1 MIKVYAD
8 NPRNRKLGRVG
19 QPIPKVNKDTKRV
32 LKRGIKIKT
41 NLPYSKRRVT
51 AIYHEIVKTEDSK
64 KLVFEFNEKIY
75 TIDINKANLKII

>member
-1 MIKVYAD
+1 MKVYAD
-8 NPRNRKLGRVG
+8 NYLNRKLGRVG
-19 QPIPKVNKDTKRV
+19 QPISKVNKDTKRV
-32 LKRGIKIKT
+32 LKRGIKIKI

-51 AIYHEIVKTEDSK
+51 AIYLEIIKTEESK

>member
-1 MIKVYAD
+1 MKVYAD
-8 NPRNRKLGRVG
+8 NPLNRKLGRVG

-51 AIYHEIVKTEDSK
+51 AIYLEIVKTEESR

>member
-1 MIKVYAD
+1 MKVYAD
-8 NPRNRKLGRVG
+8 NPLNRKLGRVG

-51 AIYHEIVKTEDSK
+51 AIYLEIVKTEDSK

>member
-1 MIKVYAD
+1 MIKIYAD
-8 NPRNRKLGRVG
+8 NPLNRKLGRVG

-51 AIYHEIVKTEDSK
+51 AIYLEIVKTEEFR

>member
-1 MIKVYAD
+1 MKVYAD
-8 NPRNRKLGRVG
+8 NPLNRKLGRVG
-19 QPIPKVNKDTKRV
+19 QLIPKVNKDTKRV

-51 AIYHEIVKTEDSK
+51 AIYLEIIKTEEPK

-75 TIDINKANLKII
+75 MIDINKANLKII

>member
-1 MIKVYAD
+1 MKVYAD
-8 NPRNRKLGRVG
+8 NYLNRKLGRVG

-51 AIYHEIVKTEDSK
+51 AIYLEIIKTEESK

-75 TIDINKANLKII
+75 TIDINKTNLKII